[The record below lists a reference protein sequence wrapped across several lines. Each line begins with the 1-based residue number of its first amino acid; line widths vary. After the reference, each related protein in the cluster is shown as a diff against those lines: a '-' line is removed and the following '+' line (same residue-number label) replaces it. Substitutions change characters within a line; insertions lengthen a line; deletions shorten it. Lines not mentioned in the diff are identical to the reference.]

1 MSTAPSAPHTDY
13 EAMSRDT
20 KHRII
25 EATVATIKEEGITG
39 TSARAIARRGD
50 FNQALIFYHFGSIEE
65 LLRATMEHTSSAR
78 IELYRSRL
86 EKVESLA
93 DLAAV
98 AGDLHREDRE
108 SGNMTLLTQLMAG
121 AATDDVRAQHLMKT
135 FEPWID
141 FVKETLE
148 RLAAKSPFVGMFNM
162 DDIAFTISALF
173 VGIELMS
180 DLDPERSRDS
190 VYNTLQLLAA
200 AFQGL
205 LGETPDEAAP
215 LPRRQITVE

>member
-1 MSTAPSAPHTDY
+1 MSQ
-13 EAMSRDT
+13 DT
-20 KHRII
+20 KTRII

-39 TSARAIARRGD
+39 TSARAIARHGD

-65 LLRATMEHTSSAR
+65 LLYATMEYTSNAR
-78 IELYRSRL
+78 IELYKTRL
-86 EKVESLA
+86 DGVNSLA

-121 AATDDVRAQHLMKT
+121 AATDEVRARHLMTT
-135 FEPWID
+135 FEPWIA

-148 RLAAKSPFVGMFNM
+148 RLVANSPFGGVFDM
-162 DDIAFTISALF
+162 DDIAFTVSALF
-173 VGIELMS
+173 VGVELMS
-180 DLDPERSRDS
+180 DLDPERSRES
-190 VYNTLQLLAA
+190 VYDTMQLLAA

-205 LGETPDEAAP
+205 LGEPGESGDP
-215 LPRRQITVE
+215 SPRQQIAVE

>member
-1 MSTAPSAPHTDY
+1 MST
-13 EAMSRDT
+13 DT
-20 KHRII
+20 KTRII

-39 TSARAIARRGD
+39 TSARAIARHGD
-50 FNQALIFYHFGSIEE
+50 FNQALIFYHFGSIED
-65 LLRATMEHTSSAR
+65 LLHATMEYTSNAR

-86 EKVESLA
+86 EKVHSLA

-121 AATDDVRAQHLMKT
+121 AATDEVRAQHLMTT

-148 RLAAKSPFVGMFNM
+148 RLVAESPFGGMFDM
-162 DDIAFTISALF
+162 DDIAFTVSALF
-173 VGIELMS
+173 VGVELMS
-180 DLDPERSRDS
+180 DLDPDRSRES
-190 VYNTLQLLAA
+190 VYDTMQLLAA

-205 LGETPDEAAP
+205 LGEPGESAEP
-215 LPRRQITVE
+215 QPRQQIAVE